1 MEERFVELKARLAE
15 ITDLRRAQEML
26 YWDQTV
32 MMRSLAAGRLGARS

>member
-32 MMRSLAAGRLGARS
+32 MMLPGGGPAGARS